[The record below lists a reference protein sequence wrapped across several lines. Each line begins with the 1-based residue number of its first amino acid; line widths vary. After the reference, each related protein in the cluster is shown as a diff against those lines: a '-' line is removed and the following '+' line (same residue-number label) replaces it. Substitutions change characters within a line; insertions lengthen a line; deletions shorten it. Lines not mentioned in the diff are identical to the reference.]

1 MIRVARFPSTAI
13 AVGWV
18 LFPLVSCRRNLW
30 RRLERR
36 WRNDVPWQ
44 SGPGANGPPLWG
56 HLSILDSARW
66 RHALRNLRVGLHLFS
81 FLACER
87 RLAPARRQRV
97 GGWRARHSRIRYA
110 RIS

>member
-44 SGPGANGPPLWG
+44 SEPGANGPPLWG

-66 RHALRNLRVGLHLFS
+66 RHALRNLRVRFHLWGVQNRERYRPI
-81 FLACER
+81 ACHGT
-87 RLAPARRQRV
+87 
-97 GGWRARHSRIRYA
+97 GGTGGPRPSGIRYA
-110 RIS
+110 GLP

>member
-1 MIRVARFPSTAI
+1 GWEGFRGGLLWLAWCRFR
-13 AVGWV
+13 WY
-18 LFPLVSCRRNLW
+18 LRRRHL
-30 RRLERR
+30 RRGVERR
-36 WRNDVPWQ
+36 WRNDVPRQ

-66 RHALRNLRVGLHLFS
+66 RYALRNLRVRLHLFS